1 MRCKDIVRVQG
12 GIMEIL
18 YMIMTVSTTLILLS
32 VAVFLV
38 VFLVYMLYEFVT
50 GWL

>member
-1 MRCKDIVRVQG
+1 
-12 GIMEIL
+12 MEIL

>member
-1 MRCKDIVRVQG
+1 
-12 GIMEIL
+12 
-18 YMIMTVSTTLILLS
+18 MIMTVSTTLILLS

-38 VFLVYMLYEFVT
+38 VFLVYVLYEFVT

>member
-1 MRCKDIVRVQG
+1 
-12 GIMEIL
+12 MEIL

-38 VFLVYMLYEFVT
+38 VFLVYMLYEFVA

>member
-1 MRCKDIVRVQG
+1 
-12 GIMEIL
+12 MEIL
-18 YMIMTVSTTLILLS
+18 YMIMTASTTLILFS

-38 VFLVYMLYEFVT
+38 AFLVYMLYEFVT